1 MVDEVLAALE
11 RRPSRAQ
18 LVLLSD
24 FDGTL
29 TAFTVDPS
37 KSRLGEETRHALEA
51 LSSRDDVTVGLISGR
66 RIDDLKHCTALPP
79 QIYLAGLHGLE
90 IQRDGQAWHH
100 PDLVES
106 RDMIDAV
113 VAQMDA
119 AVGHVDGVRLEHKGV
134 ALTVHVRGVAPPS
147 KQAVLEEA
155 DLVAQP
161 WLESGALRAMDAKEA
176 FELLPNI
183 PWNKGDAV
191 QWIVEDIESRV
202 GRPTWCVFFGDDVT
216 DEDAFEATG
225 TDLSVVVGRRP
236 SAAQLRLDS
245 PADVAAVLTGVNPPH
260 RARVRGESSGNPPRA
275 QVRDGGPGSRGG
287 R

>member
-29 TAFTVDPS
+29 TTFTVDPS
-37 KSRLGEETRHALEA
+37 KSKLRQETRHALEV
-51 LSSRDDVTVGLISGR
+51 LSSRDDVTVGLIGGR
-66 RIDDLKHCTALPP
+66 RVDELKHRTALPP

-90 IQRDGQAWHH
+90 IQCEGQAWHH

-106 RDMIDAV
+106 RDVIDAV
-113 VAQMDA
+113 VAQMGA
-119 AVGHVDGVRLEHKGV
+119 AVGQV
-134 ALTVHVRGVAPPS
+134 ASPS
-147 KQAVLEEA
+147 KRAVLEEA

-183 PWNKGDAV
+183 SWNKGDAV

-202 GRPTWCVFFGDDVT
+202 GRP
-216 DEDAFEATG
+216 
-225 TDLSVVVGRRP
+225 
-236 SAAQLRLDS
+236 
-245 PADVAAVLTGVNPPH
+245 
-260 RARVRGESSGNPPRA
+260 VRGGSGAVVERGSE
-275 QVRDGGPGSRGG
+275 RDVS
-287 R
+287 